1 MMTVKQVSSLT
12 GVSVRTLQ
20 FYDEIGLFRPT
31 QITDAGYR
39 LYDPAA
45 LETLQQILFFKE
57 LDFTLK
63 EIKAIMENPNFDKT
77 AAFLK
82 QRELIALKRD
92 RLSGLLGLL
101 DKLLKGEAHMDF
113 KEFDMSEYFRVL
125 DGFKKTHTDEIV
137 ARLGSLDRFDEML
150 ADMKTRG
157 DGIAAGAVA
166 QYGSLENYTRAMER
180 SFEDFLQRG
189 PAVAPEEVPGLIE
202 RTEALTK
209 ALTADLTKDP
219 AAPEVR
225 EAARAL
231 MEFTETCS
239 RGVDMGENFWSVT
252 AERYLSDPVYIQ
264 VNDRKYGPGASRF
277 IGLAIR
283 ACLEA

>member
-20 FYDEIGLFRPT
+20 FYDEIGLLRPT
-31 QITDAGYR
+31 QTTAAGYR
-39 LYDPAA
+39 LYDAGA

-63 EIKAIMENPNFDKT
+63 EIRSIMENPHFDKT
-77 AAFLK
+77 AALAK
-82 QRELIALKRD
+82 QRELITLKRD
-92 RLSGLLGLL
+92 RLNGLLGLL
-101 DKLLKGEAHMDF
+101 DKLLKGEAHMNF

-125 DGFKKTHTDEIV
+125 GNFKKTHTDEIV
-137 ARLGSLDRFDEML
+137 ARFDEML

-157 DGIAAGAVA
+157 DGIAAGAAA

-180 SFEDFLQRG
+180 SFEDFLQKG

-225 EAARAL
+225 KAARAL
-231 MEFTETCS
+231 MEFTEACGRS
-239 RGVDMGENFWSVT
+239 VDMGENFWPAT